1 MESYDSQE
9 HVEDALIM
17 PIVVSAE
24 TYIPDEDLFSAIG
37 TGIIKYFEKE
47 YFEDGHLPEQIFLE
61 WLSDG
66 AKIDLRIAD
75 DSTYYRNANENQ
87 VKITSKVYNLTFEP
101 VNTMEEL
108 SHSFTSLAEYPYGQ
122 PIEGENQPSSFNLS
136 DFKVPLIS
144 IVVSEKETEGF
155 QDILDQVSFTVSS
168 IYFSLGSQD
177 VENWRE
183 NNFKVEVFLEK
194 ELFAPHNS
202 RVLTAKEETG
212 GIASAGFWIE

>member
-1 MESYDSQE
+1 MESYDAQE
-9 HVEDALIM
+9 NVEDVLIM

-66 AKIDLRIAD
+66 AKIDLRLAKD
-75 DSTYYRNANENQ
+75 ASYYRNANENQ
-87 VKITSKVYNLTFEP
+87 VSVTSKVYNLTFEP
-101 VNTMEEL
+101 VNTLSEL
-108 SHSFTSLAEYPYGQ
+108 SHSFTSLPEYPYGH
-122 PIEGENQPSSFNLS
+122 PVEGDGPAGPSLPE
-136 DFKVPLIS
+136 FKVPLIS
-144 IVVSEKETEGF
+144 IVVSENETEGF
-155 QDILDQVSFTVSS
+155 QDVLDQVSFTVSS
-168 IYFSLGSQD
+168 IYFSLGSMD

-194 ELFAPHNS
+194 ELSAPHNS
-202 RVLTAKEETG
+202 RVLTVKEETG

>member
-1 MESYDSQE
+1 MESYDAQE
-9 HVEDALIM
+9 NVEDALIM

-24 TYIPDEDLFSAIG
+24 TYIPDEELFSAIG

-66 AKIDLRIAD
+66 AKIDLRLAKD
-75 DSTYYRNANENQ
+75 ATYYRNANENQ
-87 VKITSKVYNLTFEP
+87 VSITSKVYNLTFEP
-101 VNTMEEL
+101 VNTLGEL
-108 SHSFTSLAEYPYGQ
+108 SHSFTSLPEYPYGE
-122 PIEGENQPSSFNLS
+122 PVEGEAPSLNLS
-136 DFKVPLIS
+136 EFKVPLIS
-144 IVVSEKETEGF
+144 VVVSEQETEGF

-194 ELFAPHNS
+194 ELLAPHNS
-202 RVLTAKEETG
+202 RVLTVKEETG